1 MVFSLFFLKFLACL
15 FFLDS
20 VSAGSS
26 GGQGD
31 SDASPYSH
39 SRSCSYWLED
49 IKHQGIA
56 AFNPNP
62 REFQVFRN
70 VKDFGAKGDGS
81 TDDTAAINV
90 AISRPVTFGL
100 KMLHV
105 PADNSKKA
113 QALVYF
119 PAGTYMVNSSIIQK
133 YGVSLHGNPNCLP
146 VIKALPTFQNAPGAI
161 GLIDGNLSVSTF
173 TKKLRAWVN
182 VLRNFVIDTTLVPP
196 SVNVTGINWPSAQ
209 ATSLHNIVVNMPTV
223 EGDQHIGLMGGG
235 GEVFYSDLVFNGG
248 HDGFII
254 PSGQSNLR
262 NVTFNGC
269 VIGLNLQTST
279 TVTAQGV
286 AFNGCSTGIQT
297 FVATRAVPLIDSSLK
312 NVQIGIASERGDPLF
327 QSSAA
332 GSLILEDVEYQNVT
346 ILVQLVGKDSVLAG
360 GTGTIVGWGQGNK
373 LQDNIAS
380 NFSGSLNPTKR
391 PSGLLQPGSQKWFSH
406 AKPGYESLALKSFIS
421 ARSAGARGDGLTDDT
436 AALQAAIFVAVAQSK
451 VLFLDHGSYKVTRTL
466 YIPGNPKIVGEA
478 FPNIFAAGE
487 YFKSLDHPQ
496 PLLQVGKPGERGAT
510 ELVDF
515 VLGTQGGTAGA
526 ILIQHN
532 LESFTSGI
540 GGYWDVH
547 TRIGGWEGSE
557 LQVAQC
563 PTTPGVKK
571 PPVDANCMAA
581 FISMHIT
588 KSANGAYLENCW
600 HWAADHDIDDRNLGQ
615 VQIFTRRG
623 ILVESAAGNNWL
635 INTPSEH
642 HSKYQ
647 YNFANTK
654 NIFMSMAQS
663 EEPYYQPNPVAS
675 YPYPYKKQLSDPI
688 FSGPLNGTDGASRQ
702 LAWAQI
708 MTNSHDVVVYGS
720 SYFTYFDDWS
730 TDCTT
735 SSTCA
740 EVLYN
745 IDTKCTGITVYGFT
759 TDATQYLV
767 NRGGVNLAPS
777 AKILLFSYFSQI
789 AFFKQE

>member
-1 MVFSLFFLKFLACL
+1 MAFKLFFLKFLACL
-15 FFLDS
+15 LFLDS
-20 VSAGSS
+20 VRAGSS
-26 GGQGD
+26 GGQRD
-31 SDASPYSH
+31 SDTPPYSH

-62 REFQVFRN
+62 RGFHVFRN

-81 TDDTAAINV
+81 TDDTAAINA
-90 AISRPVTFGL
+90 AISSGNTCAPGSCLSTT
-100 KMLHV
+100 
-105 PADNSKKA
+105 KA

-119 PAGTYMVNSSIIQK
+119 PAGTYMVNSTIIQN

-146 VIKALPTFQNAPGAI
+146 VIKALPAFQNAPGAI
-161 GLIDGNLSVSTF
+161 GLIDGNPSSATL
-173 TKKLRAWVN
+173 AVN
-182 VLRNFVIDTTLVPP
+182 IFFRQLRNFVIDTTLVPP

-223 EGDQHIGLMGGG
+223 EAVQHIGLMGGG

-248 HDGFII
+248 HDGFMI
-254 PSGQSNLR
+254 PGGQANLR

-269 VIGLNLQTST
+269 VTGLNLYVPT

-286 AFNGCSTGIQT
+286 AFNGCSTAIQT
-297 FVATRAVPLIDSSLK
+297 FILTGAVSLIDSSLK
-312 NVQIGIASERGDPLF
+312 NVQVGIASSRGNSLF
-327 QSSAA
+327 PSTAA
-332 GSLILEDVEYQNVT
+332 GSLILENVEYQNVT
-346 ILVQLVGKDSVLAG
+346 ILVQLLGKGAALAG

-380 NFSGSLNPTKR
+380 NFSGSISPVKR
-391 PSGLLQPGSQKWFSH
+391 PSGLLQPGSQKWFSR
-406 AKPGYESLALKSFIS
+406 AKPGYESLAVESFIS
-421 ARSAGARGDGLTDDT
+421 ARSAGARGDGRTDDT

-466 YIPGNPKIVGEA
+466 YIPGNTKIVGEA

-487 YFKSLDHPQ
+487 YFKSLDDPQ
-496 PLLQVGKPGERGAT
+496 PLLQVGQPGERGAT

-532 LESFTSGI
+532 LASSNSGI

-547 TRIGGWEGSE
+547 TRVGGWEGSE
-557 LQVAQC
+557 LQVTQC

-571 PPVDANCMAA
+571 PPVNADCVAA
-581 FISMHIT
+581 FMSMHIT
-588 KSANGAYLENCW
+588 KSATGAYLENCW
-600 HWAADHDIDDRNLGQ
+600 HWAADHDIDDRNVTQIQ
-615 VQIFTRRG
+615 VFTGRG
-623 ILVESAAGNNWL
+623 ILVESVAGNNWL

-642 HSKYQ
+642 HSKYL

-663 EEPYYQPNPVAS
+663 EVPYYQPNPVAS
-675 YPYPYKKQLSDPI
+675 YPYPYENQLSDPS
-688 FSGPLNGTDGASRQ
+688 FSGPLTGTNGAPRQ
-702 LAWAQI
+702 VAWAQI
-708 MTNSHDVVVYGS
+708 MTNSHDIVVYGS
-720 SYFTYFDDWS
+720 SYFIYFKNWS

-735 SSTCA
+735 SLTCA
-740 EVLYN
+740 EVLFN
-745 IDTKCTGITVYGFT
+745 IDTKSTGITVYGFT

-777 AKILLFSYFSQI
+777 AENSLFTSVTQI
-789 AFFKQE
+789 AFFKQG

>member
-20 VSAGSS
+20 
-26 GGQGD
+26 
-31 SDASPYSH
+31 
-39 SRSCSYWLED
+39 LED

-56 AFNPNP
+56 AFNSNP

-81 TDDTAAINV
+81 TDDTAAINA
-90 AISRPVTFGL
+90 AISSGNTCAPDSCLSIT
-100 KMLHV
+100 
-105 PADNSKKA
+105 KA

-119 PAGTYMVNSSIIQK
+119 PAGTYMVNSTIIQN

-146 VIKALPTFQNAPGAI
+146 VIKALPAFQNAPVAI
-161 GLIDGNLSVSTF
+161 GLIDGNPSSAAIAANIF
-173 TKKLRAWVN
+173 FRQ
-182 VLRNFVIDTTLVPP
+182 LRNLVIDTTLVPA
-196 SVNVTGINWPSAQ
+196 SFNVTGINWPSAQ

-223 EGDQHIGLMGGG
+223 EGVQHIGLMGGG
-235 GEVFYSDLVFNGG
+235 GEMFYSDLVFNGG

-254 PSGQSNLR
+254 PGGQSNLR

-269 VIGLNLQTST
+269 VTGLNLQTST

-286 AFNGCSTGIQT
+286 AFNGCSIAIQ
-297 FVATRAVPLIDSSLK
+297 
-312 NVQIGIASERGDPLF
+312 Q
-327 QSSAA
+327 
-332 GSLILEDVEYQNVT
+332 YQNVT
-346 ILVQLVGKDSVLAG
+346 IMVQLVGKVAVLAG
-360 GTGTIVGWGQGNK
+360 GTSTISGWGQGNK
-373 LQDNIAS
+373 LQENIAS
-380 NFSGSLNPTKR
+380 NFSGSLTPTKR
-391 PSGLLQPGSQKWFSH
+391 PSGLLQPGSQKWFSQ
-406 AKPGYESLALKSFIS
+406 AKPGYESLAVKSFIS

-466 YIPGNPKIVGEA
+466 YIPGNTKIVGEA

-532 LESFTSGI
+532 LESSTSGI

-581 FISMHIT
+581 FMSMHIT
-588 KSANGAYLENCW
+588 KSATGAYLENCW

-615 VQIFTRRG
+615 VQIFAGRG

-688 FSGPLNGTDGASRQ
+688 FSGPLNGTDV
-702 LAWAQI
+702 AWAQI

-720 SYFTYFDDWS
+720 SYFTYFDDWN

-740 EVLYN
+740 EVLFN

-777 AKILLFSYFSQI
+777 AKNLLFSYFSQT
-789 AFFKQE
+789 AFFKQK

>member
-1 MVFSLFFLKFLACL
+1 MVFKLFFLKFLACL

-20 VSAGSS
+20 VRAGSS

-62 REFQVFRN
+62 RGFHVFRN

-81 TDDTAAINV
+81 TDDTAAINA
-90 AISRPVTFGL
+90 AISSGNTCAPGSCLSTTR
-100 KMLHV
+100 LHV

-119 PAGTYMVNSSIIQK
+119 PAGTYMVNSTIIQN

-161 GLIDGNLSVSTF
+161 GLIDGNPSSATMAANIF
-173 TKKLRAWVN
+173 FRQ
-182 VLRNFVIDTTLVPP
+182 LRNFVIDTTLVPP

-223 EGDQHIGLMGGG
+223 EGVQHIGLIGGGELHFVFSQSWNLRAG

-254 PSGQSNLR
+254 PGGQSNLR
-262 NVTFNGC
+262 NVTLNGC
-269 VIGLNLQTST
+269 VTGLNLQTST

-286 AFNGCSTGIQT
+286 AFNGRSTAIQM
-297 FVATRAVPLIDSSLK
+297 FIATGAVSLIDSSLK
-312 NVQIGIASERGDPLF
+312 NVQVGIASNRGNPLF
-327 QSSAA
+327 QSIAA
-332 GSLILEDVEYQNVT
+332 GSLILENVEYQNVA
-346 ILVQLVGKDSVLAG
+346 ILVQLFGKGAALAG
-360 GTGTIVGWGQGNK
+360 GTGTIVGWGQGP
-373 LQDNIAS
+373 LS
-380 NFSGSLNPTKR
+380 PMKR
-391 PSGLLQPGSQKWFSH
+391 PSGLLQPGSQKWFSQ
-406 AKPGYESLALKSFIS
+406 AKPGYESLAVKSFIS

-466 YIPGNPKIVGEA
+466 YIPGNTKIIGEA

-496 PLLQVGKPGERGAT
+496 PLLQVGQPGERGAT

-532 LESFTSGI
+532 LASSNSGV

-547 TRIGGWEGSE
+547 TRVGGWEGSE
-557 LQVAQC
+557 LQVTQC
-563 PTTPGVKK
+563 PTTLGVKE
-571 PPVDANCMAA
+571 PPVNANCVAA
-581 FISMHIT
+581 FMSMHIT
-588 KSANGAYLENCW
+588 KSATGAYLENCW
-600 HWAADHDIDDRNLGQ
+600 H
-615 VQIFTRRG
+615 
-623 ILVESAAGNNWL
+623 
-635 INTPSEH
+635 
-642 HSKYQ
+642 
-647 YNFANTK
+647 
-654 NIFMSMAQS
+654 
-663 EEPYYQPNPVAS
+663 
-675 YPYPYKKQLSDPI
+675 
-688 FSGPLNGTDGASRQ
+688 
-702 LAWAQI
+702 
-708 MTNSHDVVVYGS
+708 GS
-720 SYFTYFDDWS
+720 SYFTYFDNWS
-730 TDCTT
+730 TGT
-735 SSTCA
+735 
-740 EVLYN
+740 
-745 IDTKCTGITVYGFT
+745 
-759 TDATQYLV
+759 
-767 NRGGVNLAPS
+767 
-777 AKILLFSYFSQI
+777 
-789 AFFKQE
+789 

>member
-15 FFLDS
+15 FFLVS

-39 SRSCSYWLED
+39 SRSCNYWLED

-62 REFQVFRN
+62 REFQVFCN

-81 TDDTAAINV
+81 TDDTAAINA
-90 AISRPVTFGL
+90 AISSGSTCAPDSCLSTTAVGLLLGPVTFGF

-113 QALVYF
+113 QALVNF
-119 PAGTYMVNSSIIQK
+119 PAGTYMVNSTIIQN

-146 VIKALPTFQNAPGAI
+146 VIKALPAFQNAPGAI
-161 GLIDGNLSVSTF
+161 GLIDGNPSSAAIAANIF
-173 TKKLRAWVN
+173 FRH
-182 VLRNFVIDTTLVPP
+182 LRNFVIDTTLVPP
-196 SVNVTGINWPSAQ
+196 SFNVTGINWPSAQ
-209 ATSLHNIVVNMPTV
+209 ATSLHNIVVNMPNV
-223 EGDQHIGLMGGG
+223 EGVQHIGLMGGG
-235 GEVFYSDLVFNGG
+235 EFYFVHSLSWNL
-248 HDGFII
+248 
-254 PSGQSNLR
+254 GQSNLR
-262 NVTFNGC
+262 NVTFNSC
-269 VIGLNLQTST
+269 VTGLNLQTST

-286 AFNGCSTGIQT
+286 AFSGCSTAIQT
-297 FVATRAVPLIDSSLK
+297 FVATGAVSLIDSSLK
-312 NVQIGIASERGDPLF
+312 NVQISIASERKNPLF

-332 GSLILEDVEYQNVT
+332 GSLILENVEYQNLT
-346 ILVQLVGKDSVLAG
+346 ILVQLVGKGAVLAG
-360 GTGTIVGWGQGNK
+360 GTGTILGWGQGNK
-373 LQDNIAS
+373 LLDNIAS

-391 PSGLLQPGSQKWFSH
+391 PSGLLQPGSQKWFSQ
-406 AKPGYESLALKSFIS
+406 AKPGYESLAVNSFIS
-421 ARSAGARGDGLTDDT
+421 ARSAGVKGDGLIDDT

-451 VLFLDHGSYKVTRTL
+451 VLFLDHESYKVTRSL
-466 YIPGNPKIVGEA
+466 YIPGNTKIVGEA

-532 LESFTSGI
+532 LESSTSGI

-581 FISMHIT
+581 FMSMHIT
-588 KSANGAYLENCW
+588 KSATGAYLENCW

-615 VQIFTRRG
+615 VQIFTGRG

-654 NIFMSMAQS
+654 SIFISVAQS

-675 YPYPYKKQLSDPI
+675 YPYPYKKQLSDPF

-720 SYFTYFDDWS
+720 SYFTYFDDWN
-730 TDCTT
+730 TCT
-735 SSTCA
+735 
-740 EVLYN
+740 
-745 IDTKCTGITVYGFT
+745 
-759 TDATQYLV
+759 
-767 NRGGVNLAPS
+767 
-777 AKILLFSYFSQI
+777 
-789 AFFKQE
+789 